1 MTPQQVRRKRTEI
14 SHLASQRQSLQLLQT
29 QSSQALEVLERE
41 IRLLEKEKKKWC
53 DDDGLWMRR
62 RSAEMRG
69 MEEGRRDQTVQHYAL
84 MNGGLLLEEWVGEL
98 TTTADDVVGGAD
110 EEDGGDEADV
120 EKENVSSADLD
131 DDSEHVEKFSSP
143 KPIQSS
149 SDPAP
154 IVASPS
160 RGFSST
166 TPAAAFNHS
175 PPTTSPPPPGPP
187 HSDASHSTSG
197 LLQEATSLT
206 RGMFG
211 LVSMNA
217 VAGASAA
224 QKGEWREVKRLVDE
238 MKEALGS
245 GDLKALLAQAVEYE
259 SWWGGGE

>member
-41 IRLLEKEKKKWC
+41 IRWLEKKKKWWC
-53 DDDGLWMRR
+53 DDGSLMMMR

-143 KPIQSS
+143 KPIQSL

-245 GDLKALLAQAVEYE
+245 GDLKALLGQAVEYE